1 MLPLECSAAR
11 QLLSFGIRHALKYC
25 TKSNSFLLGM
35 RLGKYILKLRILKL
49 ATFYIERV
57 DFRCDDNL
65 GYTVNVRSLCRQH
78 TYEVIL
84 VFAQARL

>member
-1 MLPLECSAAR
+1 
-11 QLLSFGIRHALKYC
+11 
-25 TKSNSFLLGM
+25 M
-35 RLGKYILKLRILKL
+35 RLGKYILKIRILKL

-84 VFAQARL
+84 VFAQARLWFCGQHPIQNMVQFIVPCVNSGLIFG